1 MPGADGSI
9 LITSILITGA
19 RAPVALHL
27 ARLLHGA
34 GHRMILA
41 DTPSRP
47 IAAAS
52 KACARYHRLPPPR
65 FEPQAYADAVEA
77 LIRAEGISLVIPTC
91 EEVFHL
97 ALVWHGRTMPALL
110 FAPDIGLLAKVHNKH
125 SFIRL
130 AEQIG
135 LAVPETA
142 LLNSPDDLEA
152 VRGRSRELVFKP
164 VWSRFASHVLLRPTP
179 QALDAVA
186 PSPAMPWVAQRF
198 IEGEEISAYAVARGG
213 RLKALALYRPLYRA
227 GKGAGIFFERVEDD
241 AAREL
246 VERVVAGTTWTG
258 QISFDL
264 MREPGGRVLPLECNP
279 RAVSGLHFFRDP
291 AHFVDAVLDDGP
303 EVAPDVSAPQTVRLA
318 MWIYGLPAA
327 LRLGGLARFRKAMR
341 ESEELLDW
349 PGDSAPV
356 KAQWPALAEIARVAL
371 RQRISLQSAS
381 TRDIEWNGPGS
392 G

>member
-1 MPGADGSI
+1 MPRADR
-9 LITSILITGA
+9 SILITGA

-34 GHRMILA
+34 GKRVILA
-41 DTPSRP
+41 DTPARP

-52 KACARYHRLPPPR
+52 KACARYRRLPPPR

-77 LIRAEGISLVIPTC
+77 LIRAEGIGLVVPTC

-97 ALVWHGRTMPALL
+97 ALAGRGGTMPAKV
-110 FAPDIGLLAKVHNKH
+110 FAPGIEMLAQVHNKH

-130 AEQIG
+130 AEQLG

-142 LLNSPDDLEA
+142 LLNSLDDLEA
-152 VRGRSRELVFKP
+152 IRGRSRDLVFKP

-179 QALDAVA
+179 DFLDAIT

-198 IEGEEISAYAVARGG
+198 VEGKEISAYAVAREG
-213 RLKALALYRPLYRA
+213 RLKALALYRSLYRA

-241 AAREL
+241 AARDL
-246 VERVVAGTTWTG
+246 VERIVAGTAWTG

-264 MREPGGRVLPLECNP
+264 MREADGRVLPLECNP

-291 AHFVDAVLDDGP
+291 ARFVDAVLGDGQ
-303 EVAPDVSAPQTVRLA
+303 EVRPDVTAPQTVRLA

-327 LRLGGLARFRKAMR
+327 LRSGGLAHFRKAMR
-341 ESEELLDW
+341 EGQELLDW
-349 PGDSAPV
+349 PGDTAPV
-356 KAQWPALAEIARVAL
+356 RAQWSALVEIAGLAL
-371 RQRISLQSAS
+371 RQRISLQAGS
-381 TRDIEWNGPGS
+381 TRDIEWNGPDG
-392 G
+392 

>member
-1 MPGADGSI
+1 MPRTDR
-9 LITSILITGA
+9 SILITGA

-27 ARLLHGA
+27 ARLVHGA
-34 GHRMILA
+34 GRRVILA
-41 DTPSRP
+41 DTPARP

-65 FEPQAYADAVEA
+65 FEPQAYAEAVEA
-77 LIRAEGISLVIPTC
+77 LIRAEGVELVIPTC

-97 ALVWHGRTMPALL
+97 ALAWRGRTMPAKV
-110 FAPDIGLLAKVHNKH
+110 FAPDIGLLAEVHNKH
-125 SFIRL
+125 SFIHL
-130 AEQIG
+130 AEQLG
-135 LAVPETA
+135 LAVPETT
-142 LLNSPDDLEA
+142 LLNSRDDLEA
-152 VRGRSRELVFKP
+152 VGGHSRDLVFKP
-164 VWSRFASHVLLRPTP
+164 VWSRFANQVLLRPTP
-179 QALDAVA
+179 DFLDVIA

-198 IEGEEISAYAVARGG
+198 VEGEEISAYAVAREG
-213 RLKALALYRPLYRA
+213 RLKALALYRSLCRA

-246 VERVVAGTTWTG
+246 VERIVAGTAWTG

-264 MREPGGRVLPLECNP
+264 MRETDGRVLPLECNP

-291 AHFVDAVLDDGP
+291 ARFVDAVLGGGP
-303 EVAPDVSAPQTVRLA
+303 EVRPDVTRPQTVRLA

-327 LRLGGLARFRKAMR
+327 LRSRALARFREAMR
-341 ESEELLDW
+341 EGEELLDW

-356 KAQWPALAEIARVAL
+356 RAQWPALAEIAREAW
-371 RQRISLQSAS
+371 RERISLQAAS

>member
-1 MPGADGSI
+1 MPRADR
-9 LITSILITGA
+9 SILITGA

-34 GHRMILA
+34 GKRVILA
-41 DTPSRP
+41 DTPARL

-52 KACARYHRLPPPR
+52 KACARYCRLPPPR

-77 LIRAEGISLVIPTC
+77 LVRAEGVEMVVPTC

-97 ALVWHGRTMPALL
+97 ALAWRGRTTPVRL
-110 FAPDIGLLAKVHNKH
+110 FAPDIGLLAQVHNKH

-130 AEQIG
+130 AEQLG
-135 LAVPETA
+135 LAVPETT
-142 LLNSPDDLEA
+142 LLNSRDDLEA
-152 VRGRSRELVFKP
+152 VRGRSRDLVFKP

-179 QALDAVA
+179 DFLDAIV

-198 IEGEEISAYAVARGG
+198 VEGKEISAYAVALEG
-213 RLKALALYRPLYRA
+213 RLKALALYRSLYRA

-241 AAREL
+241 AARDL
-246 VERVVAGTTWTG
+246 VERIVAGTAWTG

-264 MREPGGRVLPLECNP
+264 MREARGRVLPLECNP

-291 AHFVDAVLDDGP
+291 ARFVDAVLGDGQ
-303 EVAPDVSAPQTVRLA
+303 EVIPDVSAPQTVRLA
-318 MWIYGLPAA
+318 MWIYSLPAA
-327 LRLGGLARFRKAMR
+327 LRSGGLGRFRKAMR
-341 ESEELLDW
+341 VGEELLDW

-356 KAQWPALAEIARVAL
+356 KAQWPALLEVARVAL
-371 RQRISLQSAS
+371 RQRIGLQAAS
-381 TRDIEWNGPGS
+381 TRDIEWNGPG
-392 G
+392 

>member
-1 MPGADGSI
+1 MPGADG
-9 LITSILITGA
+9 TILITGA

-27 ARLLHGA
+27 ARLVHGA
-34 GHRMILA
+34 GRRVILA
-41 DTPSRP
+41 DTPARP

-77 LIRAEGISLVIPTC
+77 LTRAENVELVIPTC

-97 ALVWHGRTMPALL
+97 TLAWADRTMPAKL
-110 FAPDIGLLAKVHNKH
+110 FAPDIRLLAQVHNKH

-130 AEQIG
+130 VEQLG
-135 LAVPETA
+135 LAVPETT
-142 LLNSPDDLEA
+142 LLNSRDGLES
-152 VRGRSRELVFKP
+152 VRGHSRDLVFKP

-179 QALDAVA
+179 DFLDAIA

-198 IEGEEISAYAVARGG
+198 VEGEEISAYAVAREG
-213 RLKALALYRPLYRA
+213 RLKGLALYRSPYRA
-227 GKGAGIFFERVEDD
+227 GKGAGIFFERVEDE
-241 AAREL
+241 AARDL
-246 VERVVAGTTWTG
+246 VERIVAGTTWTG

-264 MREPGGRVLPLECNP
+264 IREPGGRVLPLECNP

-291 AHFVDAVLDDGP
+291 ARFAVAVLGDGP
-303 EVAPDVSAPQTVRLA
+303 EVRPDVTVPQTVRLA
-318 MWIYGLPAA
+318 MWIYGLPVA
-327 LRLGGLARFRKAMR
+327 LRSGGLARFREAMR
-341 ESEELLDW
+341 EGQELFDW

-356 KAQWPALAEIARVAL
+356 RAQWPALAEIAGMAWRE
-371 RQRISLQSAS
+371 RISLQAAS